1 VNNRYFPLKIVVLG
15 AFLAACSSASEDKRY
30 HDTSVLER
38 PPILAVN
45 KKTVEEKP
53 AVDSKESLEEAMKK
67 DEMALL
73 EDIKTEEKSPVVDN
87 SKIPKKRDHT
97 GLDDAVYMVE
107 QGADKKSTE
116 DILATQTSILMIK
129 QPYDVAWKTLTLALK
144 QIDIEITD
152 HEHAKGLFYVS
163 YDPDPPLFSLKN
175 SNNAV
180 YVLTVKREGA
190 ETKVKAAL
198 GNAAEQSSVG
208 NHGKSRTPVKDNSA
222 SHPASGAEDL
232 LQLLYRTIRD
242 DLEEE

>member
-1 VNNRYFPLKIVVLG
+1 MNNRYFPLKIVVLG
-15 AFLAACSSASEDKRY
+15 AFLAACSSASEDKRF

-53 AVDSKESLEEAMKK
+53 AVNTNDALEEALKN

-73 EDIKTEEKSPVVDN
+73 EDMKTEEKSSDVDN
-87 SKIPKKRDHT
+87 SKVRKKPDHT
-97 GLDDAVYMVE
+97 GLGDAVYIME
-107 QGADKKSTE
+107 QEVDKKSTE
-116 DILATQTSILMIK
+116 DIWATQPSQLMIK
-129 QPYDVAWKTLTLALK
+129 QPYDVAWNTLALALK
-144 QIDIEITD
+144 QSNIEITD
-152 HEHAKGLFYVS
+152 HEHNKGLYYVS
-163 YDPDPPLFSLKN
+163 YDPDPSLFSPKN

>member
-1 VNNRYFPLKIVVLG
+1 MLG
-15 AFLAACSSASEDKRY
+15 AFLAACSSASEDKRF

-53 AVDSKESLEEAMKK
+53 AVNTKEALEEAIKK

-73 EDIKTEEKSPVVDN
+73 EDMKTEEKSSDVDN
-87 SKIPKKRDHT
+87 SKVRKKPDHT
-97 GLDDAVYMVE
+97 GLGDAVYIME
-107 QGADKKSTE
+107 QEVDKKSTE
-116 DILATQTSILMIK
+116 DIWATQPSQLMIK
-129 QPYDVAWKTLTLALK
+129 QPYDVAWNTLALALK
-144 QIDIEITD
+144 QSNIEITD
-152 HEHAKGLFYVS
+152 HEHNKGLYYVS
-163 YDPDPPLFSLKN
+163 YDPDPSLFSPKN

>member
-1 VNNRYFPLKIVVLG
+1 MNNRYFPLKIVVLG
-15 AFLAACSSASEDKRY
+15 AFLAACSSASEDKRF

-53 AVDSKESLEEAMKK
+53 AVNTKEALEEAIKK

-73 EDIKTEEKSPVVDN
+73 EDMKTEEKSSDADN
-87 SKIPKKRDHT
+87 SKVRKKPDHT
-97 GLDDAVYMVE
+97 GLGDAVYIME
-107 QGADKKSTE
+107 QEVDKKSTE
-116 DILATQTSILMIK
+116 DIWATQPSQLMIK
-129 QPYDVAWKTLTLALK
+129 QPYDVAWNTLALALK
-144 QIDIEITD
+144 QSNIEITD
-152 HEHAKGLFYVS
+152 HEHNKGLYYVS
-163 YDPDPPLFSLKN
+163 YDPDPSLFSPKN

-198 GNAAEQSSVG
+198 GNAAEQGSVG